1 MSKSFSER
9 RTNNIAEPRRAVI
22 WSPDARVD
30 LSEIW
35 DYYVGVAGRHT
46 ADGVVRGII
55 EVCSLLEEH
64 PFSGRARNEVGQAC
78 DQLQLVLMSS
88 SIA

>member
-35 DYYVGVAGRHT
+35 DYYVGVAGGT
-46 ADGVVRGII
+46 LPTESYAA
-55 EVCSLLEEH
+55 SLKCAAWSKSIRL
-64 PFSGRARNEVGQAC
+64 PVALATRCGQAC

-88 SIA
+88 AIA